1 VKLDRQ
7 TVHRDNIG
15 LGLQQAPGS
24 SVHAKLRAES
34 FETIST
40 QSRQTTACTIPK
52 CTNPSWRKETIGNTR
67 IEGTTVRQK
76 SQAVHPAGMRQVFIP
91 WQSG

>member
-1 VKLDRQ
+1 MRLDRQ
-7 TVHRDNIG
+7 TVHWDSIG

-24 SVHAKLRAES
+24 PVHAKLHAES

-40 QSRQTTACTIPK
+40 KSRQTAACTIPK
-52 CTNPSWRKETIGNTR
+52 CTNPIWRKETIHNTR
-67 IEGTTVRQK
+67 IRGATVRQQ
-76 SQAVHPAGMRQVFIP
+76 SQAVHPLGMQQVFIP